1 MKQKKATKLSRRD
14 KKEEEEDKIHRPLRV
29 YLEKKTGKYY
39 VLNKKKKTYIA
50 DFANFAKNKNRGN
63 VKVINNIINN
73 LAKKRREKKDNITST
88 LKAAVLP
95 QVAINSS
102 ESKIFRNPNEK
113 FNLYLPYG
121 IQGNFNDSNQVVE
134 LSKKIN
140 EFENKNTQLQNDVKA
155 LLNQG
160 EAKQAP
166 EQPIIEEKEVSVIEH
181 EQKPQLEYKG
191 EDNLERQFE
200 KYYEKKE
207 KEKIDI

>member
-1 MKQKKATKLSRRD
+1 MKKKRKL
-14 KKEEEEDKIHRPLRV
+14 K
-29 YLEKKTGKYY
+29 
-39 VLNKKKKTYIA
+39 KKKKTYIA